1 MNFYRCVRMKVW
13 FGEELKIIAKVLAMG
28 ERRRCGEFSE
38 ALRRWMI
45 GQVKGWGW
53 EEEKEGWSW
62 RVVLE
67 REPFFVI
74 FLQNLEDNSIFISGN
89 FLFFYSLFTFVM
101 CNSFG
106 YILLGMKVSWYLLRT
121 VICETE
127 ILLNCWRLGS
137 WLVVSSV
144 KS

>member
-1 MNFYRCVRMKVW
+1 MESFQRLREDDYLAK
-13 FGEELKIIAKVLAMG
+13 LKDDD
-28 ERRRCGEFSE
+28 ERRRKKVE
-38 ALRRWMI
+38 ALAS
-45 GQVKGWGW
+45 GSG
-53 EEEKEGWSW
+53 
-62 RVVLE
+62 E
-67 REPFFVI
+67 RALFMI
-74 FLQNLEDNSIFISGN
+74 FLQNPEDKSFFISGN